1 MNVRAMIATIAIGG
15 ISGLFVGS
23 DTAHAVRVGGHAAQ
37 IWGNQQ
43 ACAGGAYAALE
54 NTCNNTETFTIPLV
68 VGSSGGKALSFRATG
83 DTQSNNVGCRGQA
96 MNDANSGFWAT
107 PWTFMSQFGSVQT
120 VNLGTL
126 NVGNDG
132 AVYMRCQID
141 NGGKL
146 LSVEWEQ

>member
-1 MNVRAMIATIAIGG
+1 MITTIAIGG

-37 IWGNQQ
+37 IWGSD
-43 ACAGGAYAALE
+43 AGCASSAYATLE
-54 NTCNNTETFTIPLV
+54 NTCNDTKTFTIPLMV
-68 VGSSGGKALSFRATG
+68 ASPGGKALSFRAVG
-83 DTQSNNVGCRGQA
+83 ATQNNNVGCRGQA
-96 MNDANSGFWAT
+96 MADDNAGFWAT
-107 PWTFMSQFGSVQT
+107 PWTFMNQFGSVQT
-120 VNLGTL
+120 VDLGML

>member
-37 IWGNQQ
+37 IWGN
-43 ACAGGAYAALE
+43 AADCASSAYAHLE
-54 NTCNNTETFTIPLV
+54 NTCNDTQTFTIPLMV
-68 VGSSGGKALSFRATG
+68 QSSGGKALSFRAVG

-96 MNDANSGFWAT
+96 MTNNNGGYWAT